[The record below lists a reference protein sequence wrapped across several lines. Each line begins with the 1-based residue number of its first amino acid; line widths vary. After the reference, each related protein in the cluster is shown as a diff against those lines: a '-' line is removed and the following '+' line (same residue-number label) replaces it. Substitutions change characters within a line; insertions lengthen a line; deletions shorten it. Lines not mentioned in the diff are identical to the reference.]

1 MQSLAAVNHIMGST
15 LAWVFL
21 QQMQNVLYK
30 PMFWHQEEELKTIV
44 LCFLRKESSAKCC
57 QTSVQAVAHKVCIH
71 IHTRREGYLP
81 ARWPTN
87 RDKGS
92 EKWGRVFFLGD
103 FKRQM

>member
-1 MQSLAAVNHIMGST
+1 MGST
-15 LAWVFL
+15 LARVFL
-21 QQMQNVLYK
+21 QQMQNVLDK

-44 LCFLRKESSAKCC
+44 LCFLGKESSAKCC
-57 QTSVQAVAHKVCIH
+57 QASVQAVAHKVCIY

-81 ARWPTN
+81 VHWPTN